1 MLREIRMPNLGTTND
16 EVKIIRWFKREGE
29 EVKRGEPLLEVET
42 DKAAMEVESFAAG
55 YLKKIVAH
63 PDDEVA
69 SGEIIAYIGDHE
81 DIYNI
86 SDKAKPESSSSIAKR
101 REVTPPT
108 TSGKDMRVSPMVR
121 KLAESMGIDLA
132 GIRGTG
138 PNGLILREDI
148 LKAHGTAPE
157 IGKANLPVEEGET
170 IPVPPPDGIAP
181 FTRVGKAIAGTM
193 TKSKATIPHVYFR
206 IDAEASAM
214 MALRS
219 ASEREISYNAMLLH
233 TVADTLKDFPYLACR
248 YNEEGRILAKQIN
261 IGFAASKGDDLF
273 VPVVKNI
280 GREGL
285 DIRGVEA
292 EIQRLTDAV
301 RNGALKQED
310 LSGGVFTVTNLGTYG
325 LSSFTAV
332 INPPEVAILAVG
344 AIQDRVVAVNGGI
357 HIHPMLT
364 MTLSVDHRVVNGV
377 YAASF
382 MKALKDKIETLKG

>member
-1 MLREIRMPNLGTTND
+1 MLIEIRMPNLGTTND
-16 EVKIIRWFKREGE
+16 EVKIIQWFKQEGE

-42 DKAAMEVESFAAG
+42 DKATMEVESFATG

-69 SGEIIAYIGDHE
+69 SGEIIAYIGDQG
-81 DIYNI
+81 DICNI
-86 SDKAKPESSSSIAKR
+86 PDKTGTESCASIDKR
-101 REVTPPT
+101 REVSFPT
-108 TSGKDMRVSPMVR
+108 TSGKEIRVSPMVR
-121 KLAESMGIDLA
+121 KLAESMGVDLA

-138 PNGLILREDI
+138 PNGLILREDV
-148 LKAHGTAPE
+148 LKAHEAAQET
-157 IGKANLPVEEGET
+157 GKTMPLEEKEMVPVQS
-170 IPVPPPDGIAP
+170 DGIIP
-181 FTRVGKAIAGTM
+181 FTRVGKVVAGNM
-193 TKSKATIPHVYFR
+193 TKSKTTIPHVYFR
-206 IDAEASAM
+206 IDVDAAAM

-219 ASEREISYNAMLLH
+219 ASGKKISYNAMLLH
-233 TVADTLKDFPYLACR
+233 SVADTLKDFPYLICR
-248 YNEEGRILAKQIN
+248 YSEEGRILAKQIN
-261 IGFAASKGDDLF
+261 IGFAASKGDDLY

-280 GREGL
+280 GRGGL

-332 INPPEVAILAVG
+332 INPLEVAILAVG

-357 HIHPMLT
+357 HIRPMMTL
-364 MTLSVDHRVVNGV
+364 TLSVDHRVVNGV

-382 MKALKDKIETLKG
+382 MEALKEKLETLKG

>member
-1 MLREIRMPNLGTTND
+1 MLIEIRMPNLGTTND
-16 EVKIIRWFKREGE
+16 EVKIIQWFKQEGE

-42 DKAAMEVESFAAG
+42 DKATMEVESFATG

-69 SGEIIAYIGDHE
+69 SGEIIAYIGDQE
-81 DIYNI
+81 DICNI
-86 SDKAKPESSSSIAKR
+86 PDKTGTESCASIDKR
-101 REVTPPT
+101 REVSFPT
-108 TSGKDMRVSPMVR
+108 TSGKEIRVSPMVR
-121 KLAESMGIDLA
+121 KLAESMGVDLA

-138 PNGLILREDI
+138 PNGLILREDV
-148 LKAHGTAPE
+148 LKAHEAAQET
-157 IGKANLPVEEGET
+157 GKTMPLEEKEMVPVQS
-170 IPVPPPDGIAP
+170 DGIIP
-181 FTRVGKAIAGTM
+181 FTRVGKVIAGNM
-193 TKSKATIPHVYFR
+193 TKSKTTIPHVYFR
-206 IDAEASAM
+206 IDVDAAAM

-219 ASEREISYNAMLLH
+219 ASGKKISYNAMLLH
-233 TVADTLKDFPYLACR
+233 SVADTLKDFPYLICR
-248 YNEEGRILAKQIN
+248 YSEEGRILAKQIN
-261 IGFAASKGDDLF
+261 IGFAASKGDDLY

-280 GREGL
+280 GRGGL

-332 INPPEVAILAVG
+332 INPLEVAILAVG

-357 HIHPMLT
+357 HIRPMMTL
-364 MTLSVDHRVVNGV
+364 TLSVDHRVVNGV

-382 MKALKDKIETLKG
+382 MEALKEKLETLKG